1 MSSRFNVIEAEFG
14 SFEINAGFI
23 RLNWRYSVGNSD
35 YKYCDG
41 CYVSVDG
48 QDALTL
54 VGIMSKT
61 ALCCESSGNGLDI
74 LYSSGIP
81 VAYRAKPSDGWSP
94 ISTGWHKS
102 RLDEYFYERERR
114 LND

>member
-41 CYVSVDG
+41 CYVSVDE

-74 LYSSGIP
+74 LYSIGIP
-81 VAYRAKPSDGWSP
+81 VAYRIATMDEWHPF
-94 ISTGWHKS
+94 TNNWHKEE
-102 RLDEYFYERERR
+102 LEEY
-114 LND
+114 LGGTK